1 MLRLAPGRSP
11 PTDGKAAYHFPVTPQ
26 INVHGR
32 TLEELRA
39 RIHEFRLRNNIEI
52 GDIEHD
58 IDAYYCSKWPTFC
71 REGSP
76 GVGDGPKAKAAKMMG
91 RITQWVAGLVQKMP
105 RGGYELVL
113 QPEAEARAKICA
125 ECPQQAAWRSGCGG
139 CDASTLTLLQQLKKL
154 RRTAHDGSLRGCA
167 IGGWE
172 NAAAVHQGA
181 SALPLTS
188 EQQSSLPPT
197 CWRAKL

>member
-1 MLRLAPGRSP
+1 MLVLAAGRSP
-11 PTDGKAAYHFPVTPQ
+11 PTDGKAAYHYPVTPSVT
-26 INVHGR
+26 VHGK
-32 TLEELRA
+32 TLEELRT
-39 RIHEFRLRNNIEI
+39 RIHEFRLRNHIEI

-58 IDAYYCSKWPTFC
+58 INIHYCSKWPTFC
-71 REGSP
+71 RDDKQ
-76 GVGDGPKAKAAKMMG
+76 GVGDGPKTKAAKMMG
-91 RITQWVAGLVQKMP
+91 RITQWVSGLVQRMP
-105 RGGYELVL
+105 RGGYELVT

-154 RRTAHDGSLRGCA
+154 RRTPSDGNLRACS

-172 NAAAVHQGA
+172 NAAAVHQGV
-181 SALPLTS
+181 SALLLTP
-188 EQQSSLPPT
+188 EQQNSLPPT